1 MSPVLRVL
9 THIYRVSKEL
19 DVKTFIFGVN
29 LGLTFCCEP
38 KFAISI
44 NFVKQNM
51 DANLKIY
58 IREVE
63 IYSNQP
69 KRKIATN

>member
-1 MSPVLRVL
+1 MQAS
-9 THIYRVSKEL
+9 
-19 DVKTFIFGVN
+19 
-29 LGLTFCCEP
+29 
-38 KFAISI
+38 SI
-44 NFVKQNM
+44 KNM

-69 KRKIATN
+69 KRNIATN